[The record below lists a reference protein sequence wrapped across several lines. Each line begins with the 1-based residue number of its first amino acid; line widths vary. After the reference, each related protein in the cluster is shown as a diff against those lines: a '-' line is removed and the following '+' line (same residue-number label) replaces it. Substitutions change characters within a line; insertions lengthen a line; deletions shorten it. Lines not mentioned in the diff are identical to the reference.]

1 MKYGIY
7 LSLLVIGVMAGC
19 KDDPEEKTCCALPAV
34 EAHIGNGHAYA
45 PNVFTPNAD
54 GINDIWSVF
63 TDDSIVLIQSM
74 EVTDKDG
81 KVVFSA
87 LNVFPNTPET
97 WWNGRFNGQLVE
109 GVYEYTIEVRAANG
123 IAGQMFGE
131 VCNHPCEQ
139 GDTPIPGN
147 GCQFP
152 IQNDAGHY
160 NGNFATLESSDCFE

>member
-1 MKYGIY
+1 MKYAVCLLLFLGI
-7 LSLLVIGVMAGC
+7 LVSC

-34 EAHIGNGHAYA
+34 EAQIGNGHAYV

-54 GINDIWSVF
+54 GINDLWTVF
-63 TDDSIVLIQSM
+63 TDDSIALIQSM

-81 KVVFSA
+81 NVVFSA
-87 LNVFPNTPET
+87 LNVFPHTPESR
-97 WWNGRFNGQLVE
+97 WNGRYNGQLIE

-131 VCNHPCEQ
+131 VCNHACDQQSVPIS
-139 GDTPIPGN
+139 GD

-152 IQNDAGHY
+152 SQNNFGHY
-160 NGNFATLESSDCFE
+160 DSQLPSFEQNYCFE